1 MFSVKADAS
10 WEKLFPGFD
19 THCEWSHLKSRAALT
34 RQMAEGVTRRFDTE
48 SCRSFDQLVRE
59 EIVAALRAGEES
71 EVLYWKLK
79 YFAET
84 NRHSPVIQTDRGKI
98 VYVMQARTCGTVSL
112 VIGSVAEMITIG
124 RKGNHMHYVLPISD
138 RYDFVPYELIGAVA
152 RRHLDLNLLIDE
164 LAPDASVRDCK
175 VPVLMF
181 SVCERGCEESEA
193 TLSCDLTIAEPKRR
207 MTGSVDETI
216 SAGSRIDGAE
226 NLTGKII
233 VVVKP
238 QADEQFHRSA

>member
-1 MFSVKADAS
+1 M
-10 WEKLFPGFD
+10 
-19 THCEWSHLKSRAALT
+19 T
-34 RQMAEGVTRRFDTE
+34 RQMAEGVAKRFDSE
-48 SCRSFDQLVRE
+48 GWQPFDQLVRE

-84 NRHSPVIQTDRGKI
+84 NRHSPVISTDRGKI
-98 VYVMQARTCGTVSL
+98 VYVLPDRASGMVSL
-112 VIGSVAEMITIG
+112 IIGSAVEMITIG
-124 RKGNHMHYVLPISD
+124 RRGNHMHYVLPICD

-152 RRHLDLNLLIDE
+152 RRHLDLNMLIDE
-164 LAPDASVRDCK
+164 LAPDASVRECK

-193 TLSCDLTIAEPKRR
+193 TLSCDLSIAEPKRR
-207 MTGSVDETI
+207 MTGAAEEPTTI
-216 SAGSRIDGAE
+216 GGTRIDGTD
-226 NLTGKII
+226 NLTGKIV

-238 QADEQFHRSA
+238 QTDEHMHRSA